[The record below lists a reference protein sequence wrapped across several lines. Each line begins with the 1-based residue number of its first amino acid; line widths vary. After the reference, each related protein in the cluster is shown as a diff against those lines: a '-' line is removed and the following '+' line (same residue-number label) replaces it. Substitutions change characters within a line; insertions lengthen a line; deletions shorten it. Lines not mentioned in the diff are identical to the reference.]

1 MENKNVCDCSCLHES
16 HVVDAKSEIDKVKIF
31 DTMSRFFKTF
41 ADETRL
47 KIVCA
52 LDGVGS
58 MCVCD
63 IAVALQMTKSA
74 ISHQLKFLKESNLI
88 KSQKFGKEIFYS
100 LADEHVKIIFEMGL
114 EHLQEID
121 L

>member
-1 MENKNVCDCSCLHES
+1 MENKNKCDCACLHES
-16 HVVDAKSEIDKVKIF
+16 HVVEAKSGIDKVKIF
-31 DTMSRFFKTF
+31 DELSQFFKTF

-47 KIVCA
+47 KIICA
-52 LDGVGS
+52 LDGVGN

-74 ISHQLKFLKESNLI
+74 ISHQLKFLKENNLI
-88 KSQKFGKEIFYS
+88 KAKKSGKEIFYS
-100 LADEHVKIIFEMGL
+100 LADEHVKSIFEMGI
-114 EHLQEID
+114 EHLKEID